1 MVFLETLQA
10 FLFHLFLTY
19 ILVHGFKLS
28 SIYVF
33 LGAAAPV
40 FMIVLRIALITS
52 VAVVATSVR
61 GGSNLTHHPS
71 LFFFFSLVSFSSL
84 TRMFHV
90 FPSPF
95 FLEPK

>member
-10 FLFHLFLTY
+10 FLSHLFLTY
-19 ILVHGFKLS
+19 FLVHGFKLS
-28 SIYVF
+28 SLYVF

-71 LFFFFSLVSFSSL
+71 LFFFLWYLLVLLQECFMSSL
-84 TRMFHV
+84 L
-90 FPSPF
+90 PSF
-95 FLEPK
+95 